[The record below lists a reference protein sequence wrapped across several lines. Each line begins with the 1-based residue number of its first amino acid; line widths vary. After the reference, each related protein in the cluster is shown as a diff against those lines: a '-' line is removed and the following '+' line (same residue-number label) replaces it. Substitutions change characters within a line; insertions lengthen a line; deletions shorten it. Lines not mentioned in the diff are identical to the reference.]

1 MSSSPS
7 AQEEEEEE
15 GEGEEEEQ
23 QQQTVAQVEAARL
36 RNCKESPGSF
46 PIAASQ

>member
-1 MSSSPS
+1 MVSSSPS
-7 AQEEEEEE
+7 AQEEEEE